1 MTTSDSQSGMVLPAA
16 SEATKSA
23 AETKSEEAQ
32 KRGEPV
38 GSADTEEDADR
49 SGGDL
54 DLPDRDTPRAS
65 EGEAVG
71 RADAEADAARS
82 GADPDEVGR

>member
-1 MTTSDSQSGMVLPAA
+1 VTSSDSQSGMLLPAA

-23 AETKSEEAQ
+23 ADEKSAEAENLA
-32 KRGEPV
+32 EPI
-38 GSADTEEDADR
+38 GSADAEEDAAQ

-54 DLPDRDTPRAS
+54 DLPERDTPRAG

-82 GADPDEVGR
+82 GADPDQVGR